1 MIEDEAFY
9 DACDGVMLLQEMP
22 HAGCAP
28 GGPGDQVSGLLVKR
42 DVRTLAC
49 SSRSSFSADLL
60 TCPFQNPDYARLLP
74 VDFAQ
79 QTTAIETLKSHA
91 SIVRYNYANEFYLNS
106 SQSPFIAQ
114 FGGQARAQDDSR
126 PVHKDPCCEF
136 LK

>member
-1 MIEDEAFY
+1 
-9 DACDGVMLLQEMP
+9 LLEN
-22 HAGCAP
+22 
-28 GGPGDQVSGLLVKR
+28 R

-49 SSRSSFSADLL
+49 ISRSSFSADLL
-60 TCPFQNPDYARLLP
+60 TRPFQIPDYARLLP

-106 SQSPFIAQ
+106 SQSPFVAQ
-114 FGGQARAQDDSR
+114 FLAQARAQDDSR
-126 PVHKDPCCEF
+126 PVHKDPLCGF